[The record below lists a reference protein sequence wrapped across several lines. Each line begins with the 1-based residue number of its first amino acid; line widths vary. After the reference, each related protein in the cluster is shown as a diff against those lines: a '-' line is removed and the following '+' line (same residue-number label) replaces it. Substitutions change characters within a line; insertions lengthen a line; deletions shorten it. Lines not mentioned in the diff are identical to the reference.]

1 MKSYGTSKV
10 WRPNGSAQTA
20 ATKRRRP
27 NVSAQTSRSRHDEV
41 RRVFGAASLNR
52 ELVTIGRAVKMGNR
66 RHAGPLCMDTM
77 QNLRECDQNDPKAF
91 IQITDSLSRVM
102 KQFEYEKSELCCHGN
117 IYIECVRASN
127 YINLRIPQ
135 HLFLHYNEFNY
146 DIRSRTIEPVE
157 VGVNASTGQN
167 EISNSE
173 PVEVGVNASTGQNEV
188 STSSVQSGD
197 VHGISPTNNHL
208 PSTDSE
214 EKFNLSPCAIC
225 FDKPREITFI
235 PCGHLACCRQC
246 ADIIKNFCPMCRGK
260 IEGKQLTYL

>member
-1 MKSYGTSKV
+1 
-10 WRPNGSAQTA
+10 
-20 ATKRRRP
+20 
-27 NVSAQTSRSRHDEV
+27 
-41 RRVFGAASLNR
+41 
-52 ELVTIGRAVKMGNR
+52 
-66 RHAGPLCMDTM
+66 MDTM

-102 KQFEYEKSELCCHGN
+102 KQFEYEKSELC
-117 IYIECVRASN
+117 
-127 YINLRIPQ
+127 
-135 HLFLHYNEFNY
+135 FNY

>member
-1 MKSYGTSKV
+1 
-10 WRPNGSAQTA
+10 
-20 ATKRRRP
+20 
-27 NVSAQTSRSRHDEV
+27 
-41 RRVFGAASLNR
+41 
-52 ELVTIGRAVKMGNR
+52 MG
-66 RHAGPLCMDTM
+66 
-77 QNLRECDQNDPKAF
+77 
-91 IQITDSLSRVM
+91 
-102 KQFEYEKSELCCHGN
+102 
-117 IYIECVRASN
+117 
-127 YINLRIPQ
+127 IPQ
-135 HLFLHYNEFNY
+135 HLFLQYNEFSY
-146 DIRSRTIEPVE
+146 DILSRTIEVEVNASTGQNEIRNSEPVE